1 MTRREAGGA
10 RRGAGT
16 SDPPRASPVAPRVS
30 QPAPR
35 VALVHD
41 WLTGMRGGEKVL
53 EAIAEIY
60 PRAPIH
66 TLLHARGSASGPLER
81 QSARQSFVQWLP
93 AAARHYRQYLPL
105 FPTAIEQ
112 FDFDPY
118 DLVISTSHCAAKS
131 VVVPGRARH
140 VCYCHSPMR
149 YAWDQFDAYFGEAQ
163 VGRLRSRLLRPVLA
177 RLARWDRDTAGRVD
191 RYVANS
197 HYVAGRIRRYYNRG
211 STVVYPP
218 VDTAFYRP
226 DPARRPES
234 FFLVVSALVPYKR
247 LDVAIRACAA
257 AGAGLTIV
265 GRGPEMARLRRL
277 ADTAGAQVEFA
288 GWLEDDR
295 IRDLYQRCRAVV
307 MPGVEDFGMVPVE
320 AQACGR
326 PVVALAQGGALESVV
341 DGVTGILVN
350 DPSVEAFSAALRD
363 VASRDFE
370 TAAIRRHAESFGKQR
385 FQEQFRQVVDARDDS
400 ESRRSRH
407 DPRQMSSKGRNDPD
421 GRSNAARYAQDP
433 CFFAARERER

>member
-1 MTRREAGGA
+1 
-10 RRGAGT
+10 
-16 SDPPRASPVAPRVS
+16 VN
-30 QPAPR
+30 

-53 EAIAEIY
+53 EAIAELY
-60 PRAPIH
+60 PAAPIH
-66 TLLHARGSASGPLER
+66 TLLHARGSVSAPLER
-81 QSARQSFVQWLP
+81 QSTRRSFVQWLP
-93 AAARHYRQYLPL
+93 AAARQYRQYLPL

-149 YAWDQFDAYFGEAQ
+149 YAWDQFDSYFGEAQ
-163 VGRLRSRLLRPVLA
+163 VGRLRSRVLRPVLA

-226 DPARRPES
+226 DPARRPEP

-247 LDVAIRACAA
+247 LDVAIRAGAA

-265 GRGPEMARLRRL
+265 GRGPELARLRRI

-295 IRDLYQRCRAVV
+295 IRDLYQRCRAVL

-326 PVVALAQGGALESVV
+326 PVVALAEGGALESVV
-341 DGVTGILVN
+341 DGVTGILVK
-350 DPSVEAFSAALRD
+350 DPSVEAFTAALRD
-363 VASRDFE
+363 VTSRDFD

-385 FQEQFRQVVDARDDS
+385 FQDQFRQVIDTDLDS
-400 ESRRSRH
+400 ENRGSNQDRG
-407 DPRQMSSKGRNDPD
+407 QLSSKERIDLE

-433 CFFAARERER
+433 CSFAAREREP

>member
-1 MTRREAGGA
+1 
-10 RRGAGT
+10 
-16 SDPPRASPVAPRVS
+16 
-30 QPAPR
+30 
-35 VALVHD
+35 
-41 WLTGMRGGEKVL
+41 MRGGEKVL
-53 EAIAEIY
+53 EAIAELY
-60 PRAPIH
+60 PDATIH
-66 TLLHARGSASGPLER
+66 TLLHVRGSVSAPLETHPER
-81 QSARQSFVQWLP
+81 RSFVQWLP
-93 AAARHYRQYLPL
+93 SAARHYRQYLPL

-149 YAWDQFDAYFGEAQ
+149 YAWDQFDSYFGPDQ
-163 VGRLRSRLLRPVLA
+163 VGPLRSRWLRRVLA
-177 RLARWDRDTAGRVD
+177 RLARWDVATAGRVD

-218 VDTAFYRP
+218 VDTTFYRP
-226 DPARRPES
+226 APARSPEP

-257 AGAGLTIV
+257 AGASLKIV
-265 GRGPEMARLRRL
+265 GRGPEAARLHRL
-277 ADTAGAQVEFA
+277 ADTGGGHVEFS
-288 GWLEDDR
+288 GWLEDAG
-295 IRDLYQRCRAVV
+295 IRDLYQRCRAVL

-326 PVVALAQGGALESVV
+326 PVVALAEGGALESVV
-341 DGVTGILVN
+341 DGVTGVLVN

-363 VASRDFE
+363 VSSREFDS
-370 TAAIRRHAESFGKQR
+370 AAIRRHAESFSKAR
-385 FQEQFRQVVDARDDS
+385 FQKQFQEVIESPRASERRGSDD
-400 ESRRSRH
+400 
-407 DPRQMSSKGRNDPD
+407 DPREIRHTLTSDPAD
-421 GRSNAARYAQDP
+421 RSNAARYRHGRGNPAI
-433 CFFAARERER
+433 RENQPW

>member
-1 MTRREAGGA
+1 VTLRAPCLPAEAAQPRR
-10 RRGAGT
+10 
-16 SDPPRASPVAPRVS
+16 
-30 QPAPR
+30 R

-53 EAIAEIY
+53 EAIADLY
-60 PRAPIH
+60 PGATIH
-66 TLLHARGSASGPLER
+66 TLLHNRGSVSAPLESHPER
-81 QSARQSFVQWLP
+81 RSFVQWLP
-93 AAARHYRQYLPL
+93 RAARHYRQYLPL

-149 YAWDQFDAYFGEAQ
+149 YAWDQFDSYFGEAQ

-218 VDTAFYRP
+218 VDTVFYRP
-226 DPARRPES
+226 DPARGPES

-257 AGAGLTIV
+257 AGAALKIV
-265 GRGPEMARLRRL
+265 GSGPEEGRLRGL
-277 ADTAGAQVEFA
+277 AQATGATVEFT
-288 GWLEDDR
+288 GWLEDDE
-295 IRDLYQRCRAVV
+295 IRELYQRCRAVL

-326 PVVALAQGGALESVV
+326 PAVALAEGGAVESVV
-341 DGVTGILVN
+341 DEVTGVLVR
-350 DPSVEAFSAALRD
+350 DPSVEAFTTALRH
-363 VASRDFE
+363 VSARDFDS
-370 TAAIRRHAESFGKQR
+370 AVIRRHAESFGRAR
-385 FQEQFRQVVDARDDS
+385 FQEQFRQVIDS
-400 ESRRSRH
+400 PSIGDRASGSRGSDG
-407 DPRQMSSKGRNDPD
+407 DPREISHGRPRDPED
-421 GRSNAARYAQDP
+421 RSNAARYAQRP
-433 CFFAARERER
+433 RNFAARENKQ

>member
-1 MTRREAGGA
+1 MGEARGA
-10 RRGAGT
+10 RRDDTEVDTGNGT
-16 SDPPRASPVAPRVS
+16 FAPRASRLAPRK
-30 QPAPR
+30 

-53 EAIAEIY
+53 EAIAELF
-60 PRAPIH
+60 PDATIH
-66 TLLHARGSASGPLER
+66 TLVHVRGSVSAPLER
-81 QSARQSFVQWLP
+81 HPERRSFVQWLP
-93 AAARHYRQYLPL
+93 SAARHYRQYLAL

-149 YAWDQFDAYFGEAQ
+149 YAWDQFDSYFGPAQ
-163 VGRLRSRLLRPVLA
+163 VGTAASRLLRPVMA
-177 RLARWDRDTAGRVD
+177 RLARWDVATAGRVD

-226 DPARRPES
+226 DPIRSPEP

-247 LDVAIRACAA
+247 LDLAVAACAE
-257 AGAGLTIV
+257 V
-265 GRGPEMARLRRL
+265 GVALKLVGKGPEEGRLRRL
-277 ADTAGAQVEFA
+277 AHAAAAEVEFT
-288 GWLEDDR
+288 GWLPDDQ
-295 IRDLYQRCRAVV
+295 IRDLYQRCRAVL

-326 PVVALAQGGALESVV
+326 PVVALARGGAVESVV
-341 DGVTGILVN
+341 DGVTGVLVE
-350 DPSVEAFSAALRD
+350 DPSVAAFAAALRD
-363 VASRDFE
+363 VSARTFDG
-370 TAAIRRHAESFGKQR
+370 AAIRRHAESFGKAR
-385 FQEQFRQVVDARDDS
+385 FQQQFREVIDS
-400 ESRRSRH
+400 VSASEGRGAH
-407 DPRQMSSKGRNDPD
+407 DPLREVGTRRPVNPTDV
-421 GRSNAARYAQDP
+421 SNAARYRQRRYDS
-433 CFFAARERER
+433 AARENKS

>member
-1 MTRREAGGA
+1 VNG
-10 RRGAGT
+10 
-16 SDPPRASPVAPRVS
+16 VS
-30 QPAPR
+30 R

-53 EAIAEIY
+53 EAIAELY
-60 PRAPIH
+60 PAATLH
-66 TLLHARGSASGPLER
+66 TLLHVRGSVSAPLER
-81 QSARQSFVQWLP
+81 HDERRSFVQWLP
-93 AAARHYRQYLPL
+93 NAARHYRQYLPL

-131 VVVPGRARH
+131 VVVPGRTPH

-149 YAWDQFDAYFGEAQ
+149 YAWDQFDSYFGPAQ
-163 VGRLRSRLLRPVLA
+163 VGAAASLLLRPVLA
-177 RLARWDRDTAGRVD
+177 RLARWDAATAGRVD

-197 HYVAGRIRRYYNRG
+197 RYVAGRIRRYYNRG

-226 DPARRPES
+226 DPVRSPEP

-247 LDVAIRACAA
+247 LDVAIRACAEVGA
-257 AGAGLTIV
+257 ALKVV
-265 GRGPEMARLRRL
+265 GRGPEEPRLRYL
-277 ADTAGAQVEFA
+277 AETLSADVEFS

-295 IRDLYQRCRAVV
+295 IRDLYQRTRAVL

-326 PVVALAQGGALESVV
+326 PVVALAEGGAVESVV
-341 DGVTGILVN
+341 DGATGVLVQGR
-350 DPSVEAFSAALRD
+350 SVGAFAAALRD
-363 VASRDFE
+363 VSLRAFD
-370 TAAIRRHAESFGKQR
+370 TAAIRRHADTFGKAR
-385 FQEQFRQVVDARDDS
+385 FQQQFQEVVNSAD
-400 ESRRSRH
+400 
-407 DPRQMSSKGRNDPD
+407 
-421 GRSNAARYAQDP
+421 
-433 CFFAARERER
+433 RETQP